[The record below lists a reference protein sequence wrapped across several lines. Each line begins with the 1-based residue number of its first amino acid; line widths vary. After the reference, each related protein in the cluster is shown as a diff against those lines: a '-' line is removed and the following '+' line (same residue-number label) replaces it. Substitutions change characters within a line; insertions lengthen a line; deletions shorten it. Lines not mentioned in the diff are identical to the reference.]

1 MAEQRIKQT
10 QAIKDFEHEVLNIM
24 GTGPEEFVEYILNDH
39 RTLQQNMGRIV
50 AELIKGW
57 AEDAKAGRYDLRNEA
72 TVLWAQ
78 KVMEEAP
85 PFPMPF
91 I

>member
-1 MAEQRIKQT
+1 MQT
-10 QAIKDFEHEVLNIM
+10 TKNAIKTFEHEVLNVM
-24 GTGPEEFVEYILNDH
+24 GNGPEEFVNFILSDH

-57 AEDAKAGRYDLRNEA
+57 AEDAENGHYDLRNEA
-72 TVLWAQ
+72 TVLWAK